1 MIVLLRLIILVLTY
15 CVFCILNLNFV
26 KFEFVRFFSYI
37 IIEGILIVYVCVG
50 CMYIFFGI

>member
-1 MIVLLRLIILVLTY
+1 MIVLLRLIIIVLMY

-26 KFEFVRFFSYI
+26 KFEFVRFFLYI
-37 IIEGILIVYVCVG
+37 IIEGIFIVCVG